1 LAFVFLGRDM
11 LNIGSWKKPF
21 NLFSR
26 AREGSWTFLDK
37 STKTILYGIAG
48 IFLAILLIIII
59 PNFPTLQSM
68 ALYYIAL
75 GVISL
80 VALFLEGMNKK
91 YWIAAIGFG
100 KSKNVSGDIVIGVS
114 FALLFVSLTGLFST
128 LQLFSAPFGSLLY
141 MLLIVV
147 IVSFF
152 EENFFGG
159 ILLPTL
165 TEKAGIVPGVLFTSA
180 LFMFGHGLAYGW
192 ALVPLVF
199 ALVFRVVASIIIL
212 YRKSWL
218 GTFIAHAIVNV
229 LSVIAIMMYAG

>member
-1 LAFVFLGRDM
+1 
-11 LNIGSWKKPF
+11 
-21 NLFSR
+21 
-26 AREGSWTFLDK
+26 
-37 STKTILYGIAG
+37 
-48 IFLAILLIIII
+48 
-59 PNFPTLQSM
+59 
-68 ALYYIAL
+68 
-75 GVISL
+75 
-80 VALFLEGMNKK
+80 
-91 YWIAAIGFG
+91 
-100 KSKNVSGDIVIGVS
+100 
-114 FALLFVSLTGLFST
+114 
-128 LQLFSAPFGSLLY
+128 
-141 MLLIVV
+141 LIVV